1 MRRDRRHAVG
11 KRRLAGMRHFH
22 QRPSPLPQLSHL
34 GSTRAMGNIY
44 IYIRNIE
51 IAVRRLTTERA
62 RERERKEEGRRKSC
76 STHPARFSRHRP
88 LLHRCSLFDC
98 TIMVRLR
105 LPSLSLLASTLQLLH
120 MCGMQHALAS
130 LKLRASVNVDVWFS
144 RLESHCPQRWHISR
158 RKQGSSR

>member
-44 IYIRNIE
+44 IYKKYRDSSE
-51 IAVRRLTTERA
+51 ALDQGKRD
-62 RERERKEEGRRKSC
+62 REREKRGRRKSC

-120 MCGMQHALAS
+120 MCGMQQALAS